1 MLTASKHVQLTAD
14 REMRSVLN
22 VMTDKCATLLLVS
35 LGVSLVKQVQ
45 LIADRKQTDFAK
57 C

>member
-14 REMRSVLN
+14 REMRFVLN
-22 VMTDKCATLLLVS
+22 VKTDKCATLLLVN
-35 LGVSLVKQVQ
+35 LGDCLVKQVQ
-45 LIADRKQTDFAK
+45 LIADCKQTDFAK